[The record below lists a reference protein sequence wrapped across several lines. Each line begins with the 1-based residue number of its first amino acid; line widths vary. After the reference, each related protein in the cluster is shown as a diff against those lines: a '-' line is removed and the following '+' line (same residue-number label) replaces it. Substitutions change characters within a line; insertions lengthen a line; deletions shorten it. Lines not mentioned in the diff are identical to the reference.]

1 MTRKVLTA
9 LSCARLEP
17 HEVLPRPPY
26 HPFPSPHDSPFTHII
41 LPGAR
46 GAGRGRGAFCT
57 LPAPLPGSP
66 AVRHQVT
73 TGLRI
78 MYRNDAPQKKKP
90 RREAGK
96 RILDVVRAAKPASG
110 YASVRKDPSGTKLN
124 SFVHSLTHTARAQG
138 VFLYYDYFQLHL
150 FAHTHTRL
158 EEGWARFLASLPHWI
173 AHPGSGCCERRKV
186 RR

>member
-1 MTRKVLTA
+1 MPFCFWQQQHQGKKTEKMTRKVLTA

-78 MYRNDAPQKKKP
+78 MYRNDAPQKKTP
-90 RREAGK
+90 EGGREANPRCG
-96 RILDVVRAAKPASG
+96 ASG
-110 YASVRKDPSGTKLN
+110 KTGFRIRFG
-124 SFVHSLTHTARAQG
+124 AQG
-138 VFLYYDYFQLHL
+138 PLRHETQLIC
-150 FAHTHTRL
+150 T
-158 EEGWARFLASLPHWI
+158 
-173 AHPGSGCCERRKV
+173 
-186 RR
+186 